1 MNKPRNILQKI
12 WDEHLIGPLMAAAA
26 AVTGNLTDLRK
37 FPA

>member
-12 WDEHLIGPLMAAAA
+12 WDEHLVGPLMAAVE
-26 AVTGNLTDLRK
+26 AVTGKLTDVRK